1 MKVNV
6 NDCRI
11 RIFRGAT
18 VGDVLLRYAVRNHL
32 ELSVVP
38 TLQVIDCYGHLL
50 DHSAPLNDKQC
61 IKIINL

>member
-1 MKVNV
+1 MTVRVN
-6 NDCRI
+6 NCRI

-18 VGDVLLRYAVRNHL
+18 VGDVLLRYAVRNGL

-38 TLQVIDCYGHLL
+38 TLQVTDKWGNTL
-50 DHSAPLNDKQC
+50 DHAAPLTDKQS